1 MDECYKGDGI
11 EEVVENESAAL
22 QDCRFS
28 NECLEGLINQ
38 ERVHLRAPHQQ
49 VAVNVPLPR
58 EARAAAVH
66 MLGGLALRIGLN
78 PDGFQ
83 TAVALLDTYWIKAS
97 ARVELEDLPSICASI
112 GKLVHKSNRCT
123 AQHYNQPPS
132 PAFSQAAAWLA
143 AWLHAHGLVTVPIA
157 EERRAINEARIFKVL
172 EGRLDVPTVDLW
184 MQALDERSDITTG
197 EKQQLAVFFVWM
209 RAKGHDLMRQV
220 LMHITVFE
228 FSPRSVALGF
238 LLHGSRAAG
247 LTRRGLAR
255 PMHWLG
261 EPTES
266 ILGPGSPAELSDK
279 DLMIQLLTK
288 VTGAG
293 ELELQ
298 EHALL
303 LAGMANEFL
312 G

>member
-1 MDECYKGDGI
+1 MASRRRSLFWTRTGSKPRHGWNSKICRAFARRS
-11 EEVVENESAAL
+11 ESSCTSRTGARRNTTTSLPVLPSVRRLRGWRLGCMPTAWSPFQSPRSVGRSTRHASSRCWRGVSTCPPL
-22 QDCRFS
+22 TCGCRPS
-28 NECLEGLINQ
+28 
-38 ERVHLRAPHQQ
+38 
-49 VAVNVPLPR
+49 
-58 EARAAAVH
+58 
-66 MLGGLALRIGLN
+66 
-78 PDGFQ
+78 
-83 TAVALLDTYWIKAS
+83 TS
-97 ARVELEDLPSICASI
+97 ARTLQLVKSSSLP
-112 GKLVHKSNRCT
+112 
-123 AQHYNQPPS
+123 
-132 PAFSQAAAWLA
+132 F
-143 AWLHAHGLVTVPIA
+143 
-157 EERRAINEARIFKVL
+157 
-172 EGRLDVPTVDLW
+172 
-184 MQALDERSDITTG
+184 
-197 EKQQLAVFFVWM
+197 FFVWM